1 MKAESFLLEMRG
13 STLPDQQISPAD
25 GFWSLFQGPD
35 QIRIDGLRLVQLNA
49 LVRSFSL
56 AGLEDWFVWYEG
68 AKDWSPLPD
77 LVEFINNAG
86 QLQNLPP
93 IPVKPMTEAYEEDTQ
108 PAIPIAKA
116 APHGEK
122 TQTQTKTITRSLTR
136 DGRILPRFQMR
147 IPATVDFKGK
157 VIRTET
163 IDISLAGMKIKDPVP
178 FPTDAIVIVTLN
190 HNQTELVMRCRV
202 VDSPNGVAKQRLI
215 IETCHRMDLLRKW
228 VLGKNPG

>member
-1 MKAESFLLEMRG
+1 M
-13 STLPDQQISPAD
+13 AD
-25 GFWSLFQGPD
+25 PHIPPSEGFWSLFQGPD

-93 IPVKPMTEAYEEDTQ
+93 IPVKPMKEAYEEDTQ
-108 PAIPIAKA
+108 PAIPVAPAAAA
-116 APHGEK
+116 APAEK
-122 TQTQTKTITRSLTR
+122 TQTASRTITRSLTR
-136 DGRILPRFQMR
+136 DGRVLPRFQMR
-147 IPATVDFKGK
+147 IPAIVDYKGK
-157 VIRTET
+157 IVRTET

-178 FPTDAIVIVTLN
+178 FPTDAIVIVTLS

-228 VLGKNPG
+228 VLGKNPA

>member
-1 MKAESFLLEMRG
+1 M
-13 STLPDQQISPAD
+13 
-25 GFWSLFQGPD
+25 
-35 QIRIDGLRLVQLNA
+35 QLNA
-49 LVRSFSL
+49 IVRSFSL
-56 AGLEDWFVWYEG
+56 AGLEPWFVWYEG
-68 AKDWSPLPD
+68 AKDWAPLPE

-93 IPVKPMTEAYEEDTQ
+93 IPVKPMVEAFEEDTQ
-108 PAIPIAKA
+108 PAIPISKA
-116 APHGEK
+116 AVEK
-122 TQTQTKTITRSLTR
+122 TVTQTASQTKTITRSLTR

-147 IPATVDFKGK
+147 IAATVDYKGK
-157 VIRTET
+157 IVQTET

-190 HNQTELVMRCRV
+190 HHQTELVMRCRV

-228 VLGKNPG
+228 VLGQKPAA